1 MFERDIND
9 TKISKEEYIDELNKR
24 KAWLKVRLDCEIQS
38 NMNTY
43 GFVLTTNPRIEMIN
57 KYIDLI
63 NLQIDLCNREITK
76 SSINSMPAYLV
87 PAYLAGTPAYLNNM
101 QYRFGNL
108 SKYAERHI
116 PNERE
121 EFLGKVDIYIMKLSN
136 NIDLAPSKRRKRYT

>member
-9 TKISKEEYIDELNKR
+9 TKISKEEYIDALNKR
-24 KAWLKVRLDCEIQS
+24 KAWLKVKLDCEMQS

-43 GFVLTTNPRIEMIN
+43 GFILTNNPRIEMIN

-63 NLQIDLCNREITK
+63 NLQINLCDKEITK
-76 SSINSMPAYLV
+76 SNIPAYLV
-87 PAYLAGTPAYLNNM
+87 GTPAYLNNM

-136 NIDLAPSKRRKRYT
+136 NIDLAPSKRRKRYK